1 MSEDKTGGPPPGG
14 EELPGHKPEQA
25 TPPLEKTASESQP
38 ADAGAGA
45 IDSPYVEDPYADD
58 PYGGAGA
65 SGSPETTTAAPSAVE
80 GANTGPEI
88 SATPEPPS
96 VSTPSTAIV
105 ASPSGGQTPPRKPPP
120 PPPPADE
127 EEGMLRMSFM
137 DHLSELRKRIIKSL
151 WGFGVAFL
159 ASLVFANE
167 LWKIISDPATEA
179 LKFLKVVPPRLAMT
193 QPMEGFSIIWVKLP
207 ILCAIFLTS
216 PWVVYQIWKFISP
229 GLYKREKRLAV
240 PFILSTAGLFIGGGL
255 FAYFLAFRYGLT
267 FLLSIGMSNNVQPV
281 VTITEYFDL
290 FVNVTLGV
298 GLVFELPVIIFML
311 TLLRLASPRF
321 LLKHSRYAVLIIVIV
336 AAVVTPTPDVV
347 NLMIFAVPMCA
358 LYFVGVF
365 LGYLIVLKREGKKF
379 PWRRVFLILG
389 LVIVVLLIMAV
400 VAIAHYHYH
409 GWHFTSHWPF
419 ITQGK

>member
-14 EELPGHKPEQA
+14 EELPGH
-25 TPPLEKTASESQP
+25 TPAAAPPPAETTASPSQP
-38 ADAGAGA
+38 ADEGAGH
-45 IDSPYVEDPYADD
+45 IDDPYADD

-65 SGSPETTTAAPSAVE
+65 SGSPESTE
-80 GANTGPEI
+80 
-88 SATPEPPS
+88 
-96 VSTPSTAIV
+96 VSTPSTAVVV
-105 ASPSGGQTPPRKPPP
+105 ASASGGQAPPPKLPPP
-120 PPPPADE
+120 PEPE
-127 EEGMLRMSFM
+127 EEEDGMLRMSFM
-137 DHLSELRKRIIKSL
+137 DHLSELRKRIIKCL
-151 WGFGVAFL
+151 YGFGVAFL
-159 ASLVFANE
+159 ASLVFAND
-167 LWKIISDPATEA
+167 LWRIISDPAVEA
-179 LKFLKVVPPRLAMT
+179 LKFLHVVPPRLAMT

-207 ILCAIFLTS
+207 ILCSIFLTS

-321 LLKHSRYAVLIIVIV
+321 LLRQSRYAVLLIVIV
-336 AAVVTPTPDVV
+336 AAIVTPTPDVV
-347 NLMIFAVPMCA
+347 NLMIFAVPMSA

-379 PWRRVFLILG
+379 PWRKVFLVLGIL
-389 LVIVVLLIMAV
+389 LFVLLIMAV

-409 GWHFTSHWPF
+409 GWHFINHWPF
-419 ITQGK
+419 ITR